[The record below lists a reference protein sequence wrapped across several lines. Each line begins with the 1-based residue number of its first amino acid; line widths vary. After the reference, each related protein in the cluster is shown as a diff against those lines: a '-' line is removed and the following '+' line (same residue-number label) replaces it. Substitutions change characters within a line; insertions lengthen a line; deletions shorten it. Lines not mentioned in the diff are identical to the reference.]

1 MPNRSIQPP
10 APQGTPPPEAAHPS
24 LAVRWMAV
32 LVLGAG
38 VAASMASRDAQ
49 NRAQIEQAVERT
61 AVGDRVFFP
70 LETGPAL
77 VFETLPLVRAQA
89 PEPKPE
95 ASMIA
100 TGTLDGSPHKLY
112 VPSERVDAPGASV
125 SSSWWLKTGP
135 GLFLKVSRE

>member
-1 MPNRSIQPP
+1 MPNRSTEPP
-10 APQGTPPPEAAHPS
+10 AAAANPPPEAAHPS

-38 VAASMASRDAQ
+38 LAAFTASRDAQ
-49 NRAQIEQAVERT
+49 NRFFIEQAVERT
-61 AVGDRVFFP
+61 AVGDRLFFP
-70 LETGPAL
+70 LEGGPAP

-89 PEPKPE
+89 PEPKAE
-95 ASMIA
+95 ASMLA
-100 TGTLDGSPHKLY
+100 AGTLDGSPHKLY
-112 VPSERVDAPGASV
+112 LPFERFDAAGSAV

>member
-10 APQGTPPPEAAHPS
+10 APSETPPPEAAHPS
-24 LAVRWMAV
+24 VAVRWMAL

-38 VAASMASRDAQ
+38 FAAFMASRDAQ
-49 NRAQIEQAVERT
+49 NRSQIEQAVERT
-61 AVGDRVFFP
+61 AVGDRLFFP
-70 LETGPAL
+70 QEQGPAP

-89 PEPKPE
+89 PEPKSE

-112 VPSERVDAPGASV
+112 IPRERLDATGNSLN
-125 SSSWWLKTGP
+125 SSWWLKTGP
-135 GLFLKVSRE
+135 GLFLKVTRE